1 MLGASQAQRT
11 FKKQGGV
18 DPDSPKKLAKMSAG
32 WKAIRSAAGGEKRGA
47 AGEGE
52 ASSGGAEAARPPAA
66 AQAQEQQHAGEGG
79 AGTEQASHPPVQ
91 SGHVSSLPPY

>member
-32 WKAIRSAAGGEKRGA
+32 WKAIRGAAGGEKRGA